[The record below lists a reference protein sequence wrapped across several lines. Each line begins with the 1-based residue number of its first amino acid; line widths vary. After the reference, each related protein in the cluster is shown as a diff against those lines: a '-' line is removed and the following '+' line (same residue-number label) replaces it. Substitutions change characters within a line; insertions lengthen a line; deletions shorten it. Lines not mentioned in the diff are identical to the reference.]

1 MNRVI
6 LIGRLTKDP
15 EMHTTQG
22 DRPISIARY
31 SLAVD
36 RRFKKDGEQNVDFI
50 NCVTFGKGAEFVE
63 RFFHKGMRVAVQGR
77 IQINSYEKE
86 GRRIYT
92 TDIVV
97 EDQEFVESKKREEE
111 KGDDDFMTVPD
122 GIDEELP
129 FH

>member
-63 RFFHKGMRVAVQGR
+63 KFFHKGMRVAVQGR

-129 FH
+129 LH